1 MNQPLNLAS
10 PVVYFLGHLPGAL
23 LIGLEEFSRVH
34 GFGAAGTVD
43 HVRDLFHRDSN
54 AVWFG
59 NGAVMD
65 VHLLQML
72 FDEALIACLAQQ
84 HGGRDS
90 SFKQR
95 VQDMAAAETSCA
107 CE

>member
-10 PVVYFLGHLPGAL
+10 PVVHLFDYLPGAL
-23 LIGLEEFSRVH
+23 MIGLEEFSRVH
-34 GFGAAGTVD
+34 GFGAAGTVY

-59 NGAVMD
+59 DGAVMHF
-65 VHLLQML
+65 HLMQML
-72 FDEALIACLAQQ
+72 FNEALIARPAQQ
-84 HGGRDS
+84 HGGRHS

-95 VQDMAAAETSCA
+95 VQDMAADETGCSCQ
-107 CE
+107 